1 MPKTYPFQKQ
11 HEQGDVAGCLNAELE
26 KVKSDKC
33 KKQLVRI
40 AELSANDY
48 HLDRP
53 LFYACQSPRER
64 YCHDVK
70 SGEGRVYKCLLKHID
85 EEVMPEDVCMQSFKY
100 HLSQK

>member
-85 EEVMPEDVCMQSFKY
+85 EEVMPEDVCMQSF
-100 HLSQK
+100 